1 MRNIKLISIF
11 LIILS
16 LIFIGCV
23 QKPNLTSV
31 VKPGETTDTRVIDS
45 PMPTATVKPAP
56 AFFKVFVDDTGFYKV
71 RDLNNSP
78 IIYENHTLNIHV
90 GDTVA
95 WYSEIDYGRI
105 TIVSEQGLWEKN
117 DTRAILISRGFNYTF
132 RSPGMYTFSI
142 KEEQRAQ
149 KQKIIVNQ

>member
-23 QKPNLTSV
+23 QKPDRTSV
-31 VKPGETTDTRVIDS
+31 VTPGGPTDTKVIDS
-45 PMPTATVKPAP
+45 PLPTATVKAP
-56 AFFKVFVDDTGFYKV
+56 AFYKVFVDDTGFYKV
-71 RDLNNSP
+71 RDVNNSP
-78 IIYENHTLNIHV
+78 IKYENQTLNIYV

-95 WYSEIDYGRI
+95 WFSEIDYGRI
-105 TIVSEQGLWEKN
+105 TIVSEQDLWEKN

-132 RSPGMYTFSI
+132 ISPGMYTFSI
-142 KEEQRAQ
+142 KEEPRAP